1 MASYL
6 QIENISKSYGHKVL
20 FENIGFNINEGD
32 KIALIAPNGTGKTSL
47 MRILAGKD
55 KSDSGGKIMF
65 LKDIKIAFLEQEY
78 EFDPEK
84 TVFDQIMS
92 SSAEFTSGLD
102 QENLWEYER
111 RVVKFLTNFN
121 LTAPEQRMKELSGG
135 EVKRVALTQMLASEA
150 EFFIMDEPT
159 NHLDI
164 DAIEFL
170 EGYLSRSRCT
180 LLMVTHDRYFLD
192 RVCNIVME
200 MDHGA
205 VYTYKGNYQNYLE
218 KREERIANYNAE
230 TDKVRNILRRELEWI
245 RSTPC
250 ARTGKARYRINAF
263 YDLKDRASQV
273 YTQKQVSMEA
283 MKGSTRLGT
292 KIINC
297 KDLSFYYG
305 DKCYLDGFTYNFQ
318 RYEKVGI
325 VGRNGAGKSTFLN
338 LLTGN
343 YTPDMVIEQDGPDMP
358 DRKPSDC
365 PNASQGLG
373 EMLHLSGG
381 LNVSGGTATSAPGI
395 MTGTIERGESLKI
408 GYYHQSGMSFN
419 PDDTVLDIVNDT
431 WLLNRFLFPHEMLNN
446 KVEKLSGGE
455 KRRLYLLTILM
466 QQPNLLILD
475 EPTNDLDIVTL
486 NILEDYLKEFSGSL
500 IIVSHDRHFL
510 DKLVDH
516 LFIFCGDGLVKDFVG
531 SYSEYRE
538 FIKEYEAGQRS
549 QARAEE
555 KAAKEKAAKAGGAA
569 AEGQA
574 PQKKRKLT
582 YKEQKELEQLEK
594 DLEALAAEKAELE
607 SALGS
612 GTLPYDRLQAAS
624 ERIGQ
629 IIEETDEK
637 EFRLLELYELQ

>member
-6 QIENISKSYGHKVL
+6 QIENISKSYGPKVL
-20 FENIGFNINEGD
+20 FEKIGFNINEGD

-78 EFDPEK
+78 EFDPQK
-84 TVFDQIMS
+84 SIFDQIMAS
-92 SSAEFTSGLD
+92 SSEFTKSLD
-102 QENLWEYER
+102 QEQLWEYEH

-121 LTAPEQRMKELSGG
+121 LPDPQQLMKELSGG

-338 LLTGN
+338 LLTGRMFEDD
-343 YTPDMVIEQDGPDMP
+343 P
-358 DRKPSDC
+358 
-365 PNASQGLG
+365 GL
-373 EMLHLSGG
+373 
-381 LNVSGGTATSAPGI
+381 
-395 MTGTIERGESLKI
+395 MTGVIERGESLKI

-419 PDDTVLDIVNDT
+419 PDETVLDIVNDT

-486 NILEDYLKEFSGSL
+486 NILEEYLQEFGGSL

-538 FIKEYEAGQRS
+538 FIKEYEAEHRS
-549 QARAEE
+549 QQSKSEE
-555 KAAKEKAAKAGGAA
+555 KTVKEKTA
-569 AEGQA
+569 
-574 PQKKRKLT
+574 KKRKLSF
-582 YKEQKELEQLEK
+582 KEEKELEQLEK
-594 DLEALAAEKAELE
+594 EVEDLAAEKAALE
-607 SALGS
+607 EKLNS
-612 GTLPYDRLQAAS
+612 GTLPYEELQAAS
-624 ERIGQ
+624 ERIGE
-629 IIEETDEK
+629 IMELTDEK
-637 EFRLLELYELQ
+637 EFRLLELYEMQ

>member
-6 QIENISKSYGHKVL
+6 QIENISKSYGPKVL
-20 FENIGFNINEGD
+20 FEHIGFNINEGD

-65 LKDIKIAFLEQEY
+65 LKDIRIAFLEQEY
-78 EFDPEK
+78 DFEPEK
-84 TVFDQIMS
+84 SIFDQIMTS
-92 SSAEFTSGLD
+92 SMEYTSHLD
-102 QENLWEYER
+102 QEHLWEYEH
-111 RVVKFLTNFN
+111 RVEKLLTGFSLRN
-121 LTAPEQRMKELSGG
+121 PEQLMKELSGG

-150 EFFIMDEPT
+150 DFYIMDEPT

-200 MDHGA
+200 MDRGA
-205 VYTYKGNYQNYLE
+205 VYTYRGNYQNYLE
-218 KREERIANYNAE
+218 KREERISNYNAE

-273 YTQKQVSMEA
+273 YTRKQVNMEGV
-283 MKGSTRLGT
+283 KGSARLGT

-297 KDLSFYYG
+297 KNLSFHYG
-305 DKCYLDGFTYNFQ
+305 DKCYIDSFTYNFQ

-338 LLTGN
+338 ILTGRFF
-343 YTPDMVIEQDGPDMP
+343 DDD
-358 DRKPSDC
+358 
-365 PNASQGLG
+365 
-373 EMLHLSGG
+373 
-381 LNVSGGTATSAPGI
+381 PGI
-395 MTGTIERGESLKI
+395 LTGSIERGESLKI

-419 PDDTVLDIVNDT
+419 PEDRVLDIVNDT

-446 KVEKLSGGE
+446 KVGTLSGGE
-455 KRRLYLLTILM
+455 RRRLYLLTILM

-486 NILEDYLKEFSGSL
+486 NILEEYLKEFSGSL

-516 LFIFCGDGLVKDFVG
+516 LFVFCGDGLIKDFIG

-538 FIKEYEAGQRS
+538 YIKEYEAGLRS
-549 QARAEE
+549 QARSEEKAARE
-555 KAAKEKAAKAGGAA
+555 KAAKENVRT
-569 AEGQA
+569 E
-574 PQKKRKLT
+574 PETVPVKKKKLS
-582 YKEQKELEQLEK
+582 YKEQRELEQLEK
-594 DLEALAAEKAELE
+594 DIEALASEKNALEAE
-607 SALGS
+607 LGS
-612 GTLPYDRLQAAS
+612 GTLPYERLQSVS
-624 ERIGQ
+624 ERIGR
-629 IIEETDEK
+629 IMEETDEK
-637 EFRLLELYELQ
+637 ELRWLELSEKLQ

>member
-6 QIENISKSYGHKVL
+6 QIENISKSYGPKIL
-20 FENIGFNINEGD
+20 FEKIGFSINEGD

-78 EFDPEK
+78 PFDPERSI
-84 TVFDQIMS
+84 FDQIMTS
-92 SSAEFTSGLD
+92 STEFTSGLD
-102 QENLWEYER
+102 QEHLWEYER
-111 RVVKFLTNFN
+111 RVIKFLTNFN
-121 LTAPEQRMKELSGG
+121 LTDPDQKMKELSGG

-170 EGYLSRSRCT
+170 EGYLSKSRCT

-205 VYTYKGNYQNYLE
+205 IYTYKGNYQNYLE

-297 KDLSFYYG
+297 KDLSFFYG
-305 DKCYLDGFTYNFQ
+305 DKCYLDKFTYNFQ

-325 VGRNGAGKSTFLN
+325 VGRNGAGKTTFLN
-338 LLTGN
+338 ILTGRFFE
-343 YTPDMVIEQDGPDMP
+343 DD
-358 DRKPSDC
+358 
-365 PNASQGLG
+365 
-373 EMLHLSGG
+373 
-381 LNVSGGTATSAPGI
+381 PGI
-395 MTGTIERGESLKI
+395 LTGVIERGESLKI

-419 PDDTVLDIVNDT
+419 PQDTVLDIVNDT

-446 KVEKLSGGE
+446 KIEKLSGGE

-486 NILEDYLKEFSGSL
+486 NILEEYLKEFGGSL

-516 LFIFCGDGLVKDFVG
+516 LFVFCGDGLVKDFVG

-538 FIKEYEAGQRS
+538 FIKEYEAEQRS
-549 QARAEE
+549 KARAEALAE
-555 KAAKEKAAKAGGAA
+555 KERAAKKAAKNAPAA
-569 AEGQA
+569 APE
-574 PQKKRKLT
+574 KKKKLT
-582 YKEQKELEQLEK
+582 FKEQRELEQLEK
-594 DLEALAAEKAELE
+594 DLETLTAEKSELE
-607 SALGS
+607 ALLSS
-612 GTLPYDRLQAAS
+612 GTLPYDQLQTAS
-624 ERIGQ
+624 ERIVR
-629 IIEETDEK
+629 IIEDTDEK
-637 EFRLLELYELQ
+637 ELRLLELYDYL

>member
-6 QIENISKSYGHKVL
+6 QIENISKSYGPKVL
-20 FENIGFNINEGD
+20 FEKIGFNINEGD

-78 EFDPEK
+78 PFDPEK
-84 TVFDQIMS
+84 SIFDQIMS
-92 SSAEFTSGLD
+92 SSEEFTKGLD
-102 QENLWEYER
+102 QEHVWEYER

-121 LTAPEQRMKELSGG
+121 LNDPDQKMKELSGG
-135 EVKRVALTQMLASEA
+135 EVKRVALTQMLATEA

-292 KIINC
+292 KIVNC

-338 LLTGN
+338 LITGN
-343 YTPDMVIEQDGPDMP
+343 YTPDMVQEMTVEE
-358 DRKPSDC
+358 RL
-365 PNASQGLG
+365 ASQEKGD
-373 EMLHLSGG
+373 MLHSP
-381 LNVSGGTATSAPGI
+381 VPPQSSPGI
-395 MTGTIERGESLKI
+395 MTGVIERGESLKI

-419 PDDTVLDIVNDT
+419 PQDTVLDIVNDT

-446 KVEKLSGGE
+446 KIEKLSGGE

-486 NILEDYLKEFSGSL
+486 NILEEYLKEFSGSL

-538 FIKEYEAGQRS
+538 FIKEYEAEQRS

-555 KAAKEKAAKAGGAA
+555 KAAKEKAAKEAA
-569 AEGQA
+569 ASA
-574 PQKKRKLT
+574 PETPAKKRKLT
-582 YKEQKELEQLEK
+582 YKEQKELEQLEN
-594 DLEALAAEKAELE
+594 DLEALASEKAELE
-607 SALGS
+607 ESLNS
-612 GTLPYDRLQAAS
+612 GTLTYDQLQKAS

-629 IIEETDEK
+629 IIEDTDEK
-637 EFRLLELYELQ
+637 ELRLLELYELQ

>member
-1 MASYL
+1 
-6 QIENISKSYGHKVL
+6 
-20 FENIGFNINEGD
+20 
-32 KIALIAPNGTGKTSL
+32 
-47 MRILAGKD
+47 
-55 KSDSGGKIMF
+55 MF

-84 TVFDQIMS
+84 SIFEQIMS
-92 SSAEFTSGLD
+92 ASTEFTSDLD
-102 QENLWEYER
+102 QEHLWEYER
-111 RVVKFLTNFN
+111 RVIKFLTNFS
-121 LTAPEQRMKELSGG
+121 LTDPEQKMKELSGG

-150 EFFIMDEPT
+150 EFLVMDEPT

-170 EGYLSRSRCT
+170 EGYLSRSKCT

-192 RVCNIVME
+192 KVCNIVME

-283 MKGSTRLGT
+283 MKGSVRLGT

-297 KDLSFYYG
+297 KDLSFFYG
-305 DKCYLDGFTYNFQ
+305 DNCYLDRFTYNFQ

-338 LLTGN
+338 IITGN
-343 YTPDMVIEQDGPDMP
+343 YTPEMVNHITEEDFLELQRAGAL
-358 DRKPSDC
+358 SD
-365 PNASQGLG
+365 S
-373 EMLHLSGG
+373 
-381 LNVSGGTATSAPGI
+381 TSGI
-395 MTGTIERGESLKI
+395 MTGIIERGESLKI

-431 WLLNRFLFPHEMLNN
+431 WLLNRFMFPHEMLNN
-446 KVEKLSGGE
+446 KVERLSGGE

-486 NILEDYLKEFSGSL
+486 NILEDYLKEYSGSL

-538 FIKEYEAGQRS
+538 FIKEYEAEQRS
-549 QARAEE
+549 QARAAEKNE
-555 KAAKEKAAKAGGAA
+555 KAAKEASRTGPEAA
-569 AEGQA
+569 APA
-574 PQKKRKLT
+574 KKKKLS
-582 YKEQKELEQLEK
+582 YKEQRELEQLEK
-594 DLEALAAEKAELE
+594 DLEALAAEKDELE
-607 SALGS
+607 AKLSS
-612 GTLPYDRLQAAS
+612 GEMPFDQLQAAS
-624 ERIGQ
+624 QRIGV
-629 IIEETDEK
+629 IISETDEK
-637 EFRLLELYELQ
+637 ELRWLELSENL

>member
-6 QIENISKSYGHKVL
+6 QIENISKSYGPKVL
-20 FENIGFNINEGD
+20 FEKIGFNINEGD

-78 EFDPEK
+78 PFDPEK
-84 TVFDQIMS
+84 SIFDQIMS
-92 SSAEFTSGLD
+92 SSSDFTEGLD
-102 QENLWEYER
+102 QEHLWEYEH

-121 LTAPEQRMKELSGG
+121 LSNPDQKMKELSGG

-192 RVCNIVME
+192 RVCNTVME

-205 VYTYKGNYQNYLE
+205 IYTYKGNYQNFLE

-283 MKGSTRLGT
+283 MKGPTRLGT

-305 DKCYLDGFTYNFQ
+305 DTCYLDNFTYNFQ

-338 LLTGN
+338 ILTGRMFE
-343 YTPDMVIEQDGPDMP
+343 DD
-358 DRKPSDC
+358 
-365 PNASQGLG
+365 
-373 EMLHLSGG
+373 
-381 LNVSGGTATSAPGI
+381 PGI
-395 MTGTIERGESLKI
+395 LTGTIERGESLKI

-419 PDDTVLDIVNDT
+419 PQDTVLDIVNDT

-446 KVEKLSGGE
+446 KIEKLSGGE

-486 NILEDYLKEFSGSL
+486 NILEEYLKEFSGSL

-538 FIKEYEAGQRS
+538 FIKEYEAEQRS
-549 QARAEE
+549 LARAEE
-555 KAAKEKAAKAGGAA
+555 KAAKEKAAKEAA
-569 AEGQA
+569 ASA
-574 PQKKRKLT
+574 PETPAKKRKLT

-594 DLEALAAEKAELE
+594 DLEALALEKTELE
-607 SALGS
+607 ESLNS
-612 GTLPYDRLQAAS
+612 GTLPYDQLQQAS

-629 IIEETDEK
+629 ILEETDEK
-637 EFRLLELYELQ
+637 ELRLLELYELA

>member
-6 QIENISKSYGHKVL
+6 QIENISKSYGPKVL
-20 FENIGFNINEGD
+20 FEKIGFNINEGD

-78 EFDPEK
+78 DFDPEK
-84 TVFDQIMS
+84 SIFTQIMDS
-92 SSAEFTSGLD
+92 STAFTKDLD
-102 QENLWEYER
+102 QEHFWEYER
-111 RVVKFLTNFN
+111 RVLKLLTNFN
-121 LTAPEQRMKELSGG
+121 LPDPDQKMKELSGG
-135 EVKRVALTQMLASEA
+135 EVKRVAITQMLATEA
-150 EFFIMDEPT
+150 EFLIMDEPT

-170 EGYLSRSRCT
+170 EGYLKRSRCT
-180 LLMVTHDRYFLD
+180 LFMVTHDRYFLD
-192 RVCNIVME
+192 RVCNTVME

-205 VYTYKGNYQNYLE
+205 VYTYKGDYQNFLE

-273 YTQKQVSMEA
+273 YSQKQVNMDPI
-283 MKGSTRLGT
+283 KGSTRLGT

-297 KDLSFYYG
+297 KDLSFHYG
-305 DKCYLDGFTYNFQ
+305 EDCYLDKFTYNFQ

-338 LLTGN
+338 ILTGRFFE
-343 YTPDMVIEQDGPDMP
+343 DD
-358 DRKPSDC
+358 
-365 PNASQGLG
+365 
-373 EMLHLSGG
+373 
-381 LNVSGGTATSAPGI
+381 PGI
-395 MTGTIERGESLKI
+395 LTGTIERGESLKI

-419 PDDTVLDIVNDT
+419 PQDTVLDIVNDT

-446 KVEKLSGGE
+446 KIEKLSGGE
-455 KRRLYLLTILM
+455 RRRLYLLTILM

-486 NILEDYLKEFSGSL
+486 NILEEYLKEFNGSL

-516 LFIFCGDGLVKDFVG
+516 LFIFCGDGVVKDFIG

-538 FIKEYEAGQRS
+538 YIKEYEAEQKS
-549 QARAEE
+549 AARAEE
-555 KAAKEKAAKAGGAA
+555 KAAKEKAAKEAA
-569 AEGQA
+569 KATPQEA
-574 PQKKRKLT
+574 PAKKKKLT
-582 YKEQKELEQLEK
+582 FKEQREFEQLEK
-594 DLEALAAEKAELE
+594 DLESLAAEKADLE
-607 SALGS
+607 AKLSS
-612 GTLPYDRLQAAS
+612 GTLPFDQLQTAS
-624 ERIGQ
+624 ERVGQ
-629 IIEETDEK
+629 IIDLIDEK
-637 EFRLLELYELQ
+637 ELRWLELSENL

>member
-6 QIENISKSYGHKVL
+6 QIENISKSYGPKIL
-20 FENIGFNINEGD
+20 FEKIGFNINEGD

-65 LKDIKIAFLEQEY
+65 LKDIRIAFLEQDY
-78 EFDPEK
+78 PFDEQK
-84 TVFDQIMS
+84 SIFEQIMS
-92 SSAEFTSGLD
+92 SSEEFTRSLD
-102 QENLWEYER
+102 QEHLWEYER

-121 LTAPEQRMKELSGG
+121 LPNPDQKMKELSGG

-150 EFFIMDEPT
+150 DFFIMDEPT

-192 RVCNIVME
+192 RVCNTVME

-205 VYTYKGNYQNYLE
+205 IYTYRGNYQNFLE

-273 YTQKQVSMEA
+273 YSQQQVSMEGV
-283 MKGSTRLGT
+283 KGSTRLGT

-305 DKCYLDGFTYNFQ
+305 DNCYLDKFTYNFQ

-338 LLTGN
+338 LLTGRFFEDD
-343 YTPDMVIEQDGPDMP
+343 P
-358 DRKPSDC
+358 
-365 PNASQGLG
+365 
-373 EMLHLSGG
+373 
-381 LNVSGGTATSAPGI
+381 GTL
-395 MTGTIERGESLKI
+395 TGTIERGESLKI
-408 GYYHQSGMSFN
+408 GYYHQSGMNFN
-419 PDDTVLDIVNDT
+419 PNDTVLDIVNDT
-431 WLLNRFLFPHEMLNN
+431 WLLNRFLFPHEMLSN
-446 KVEKLSGGE
+446 KVERLSGGE

-486 NILEDYLKEFSGSL
+486 NILEEYLKEFSGTL

-516 LFIFCGDGLVKDFVG
+516 LFIFCGNGVIKDFVG

-538 FIKEYEAGQRS
+538 YIKEYESQQRS
-549 QARAEE
+549 AERAIE
-555 KAAKEKAAKAGGAA
+555 KAEKAERGNQKQDKPA
-569 AEGQA
+569 
-574 PQKKRKLT
+574 QKKKLT
-582 YKEQKELEQLEK
+582 YKEQRELEQIEK
-594 DLEALAAEKAELE
+594 DLEALAAEKATLE
-607 SALGS
+607 EALSS
-612 GTLPYDRLQAAS
+612 GTLPFDKLQETS

-629 IIEETDEK
+629 IISETDEK
-637 EFRLLELYELQ
+637 ELRWLELSDLSS

>member
-6 QIENISKSYGHKVL
+6 QIENISKSYGPKIL
-20 FENIGFNINEGD
+20 FEKIGFNINEGD

-78 EFDPEK
+78 DFDPEK
-84 TVFDQIMS
+84 TIFDQIMT
-92 SSAEFTSGLD
+92 SSAEFTKGLD
-102 QENLWEYER
+102 QEHLWEYEH

-121 LTAPEQRMKELSGG
+121 LPDPDQKMKELSGG

-164 DAIEFL
+164 DAIEYL

-205 VYTYKGNYQNYLE
+205 IYTYKGNYQNYLE
-218 KREERIANYNAE
+218 KREERISNYNAE

-305 DKCYLDGFTYNFQ
+305 DKCYLDRFTYNFQ

-338 LLTGN
+338 LLTGRMFE
-343 YTPDMVIEQDGPDMP
+343 DD
-358 DRKPSDC
+358 
-365 PNASQGLG
+365 
-373 EMLHLSGG
+373 
-381 LNVSGGTATSAPGI
+381 PGI
-395 MTGTIERGESLKI
+395 LTGTIERGESLKI

-419 PDDTVLDIVNDT
+419 PDETVLDIVNDT

-486 NILEDYLKEFSGSL
+486 NILEEYLKEFGGSL

-538 FIKEYEAGQRS
+538 FIKEYEAEQRS
-549 QARAEE
+549 LARAEE
-555 KAAKEKAAKAGGAA
+555 KAAKEKAAKEAA
-569 AEGQA
+569 RNAA
-574 PQKKRKLT
+574 PEAPAKKKKLT

-594 DLEALAAEKAELE
+594 DLEDLAAEKTELE
-607 SALGS
+607 EKLNS
-612 GTLPYDRLQAAS
+612 GTLPYDQLQAAS
-624 ERIGQ
+624 ERIGV
-629 IIEETDEK
+629 IMELTDEK
-637 EFRLLELYELQ
+637 EFRLLELYDMQ

>member
-6 QIENISKSYGHKVL
+6 QIENISKSYGPKVL
-20 FENIGFNINEGD
+20 FEKIGFNINEGD

-78 EFDPEK
+78 EFDPQK
-84 TVFDQIMS
+84 SIFDQIMAS
-92 SSAEFTSGLD
+92 SSEFTKSLD
-102 QENLWEYER
+102 QEQLWEYEH

-121 LTAPEQRMKELSGG
+121 LPDPQQLMKELSGG

-338 LLTGN
+338 LLTGRMFEDD
-343 YTPDMVIEQDGPDMP
+343 P
-358 DRKPSDC
+358 
-365 PNASQGLG
+365 GL
-373 EMLHLSGG
+373 
-381 LNVSGGTATSAPGI
+381 
-395 MTGTIERGESLKI
+395 MTGVIERGESLKI

-419 PDDTVLDIVNDT
+419 PDETVLDIVNDT

-486 NILEDYLKEFSGSL
+486 NILEEYLKEFSGSL

-516 LFIFCGDGLVKDFVG
+516 LFIFCGNGVVKDFVG
-531 SYSEYRE
+531 TYSEYRE
-538 FIKEYEAGQRS
+538 YIKEYEAEQR
-549 QARAEE
+549 AKERAAE
-555 KAAKEKAAKAGGAA
+555 KAQEKAVKEKS
-569 AEGQA
+569 E
-574 PQKKRKLT
+574 PVKRKLT
-582 YKEQKELEQLEK
+582 YKEQKELEQIEK
-594 DLEALAAEKAELE
+594 DLEVLAAEKAELE
-607 SALGS
+607 AELSSGAL
-612 GTLPYDRLQAAS
+612 PFDKLQEAS
-624 ERIGQ
+624 QRIGQ
-629 IIEETDEK
+629 ILEETEEK
-637 EFRLLELYELQ
+637 EMRWLELSE

>member
-6 QIENISKSYGHKVL
+6 QIENISKSYGPKIL
-20 FENIGFNINEGD
+20 FEKIGFNINEGD

-65 LKDIKIAFLEQEY
+65 LKDIRIAFLEQDY
-78 EFDPEK
+78 PFDGEK
-84 TVFDQIMS
+84 TIFEQIMS
-92 SSAEFTSGLD
+92 SSTEFTANLD
-102 QENLWEYER
+102 QEHLWEYEH
-111 RVVKFLTNFN
+111 RVVKFLTSFN
-121 LTAPEQRMKELSGG
+121 LPNPDQKMKELSGG

-192 RVCNIVME
+192 RVCNTVME

-205 VYTYKGNYQNYLE
+205 VYTYRGNYENFLE

-273 YTQKQVSMEA
+273 YTQKQVNMDA
-283 MKGSTRLGT
+283 VKGGTRLGT

-297 KDLSFYYG
+297 KDLSFHYG
-305 DKCYLDGFTYNFQ
+305 EDCYLDKFTYNFQ

-338 LLTGN
+338 ILTGGDLG
-343 YTPDMVIEQDGPDMP
+343 PEGVLDG
-358 DRKPSDC
+358 
-365 PNASQGLG
+365 
-373 EMLHLSGG
+373 
-381 LNVSGGTATSAPGI
+381 I
-395 MTGTIERGESLKI
+395 IERGESLKI

-419 PDDTVLDIVNDT
+419 PDETVLDIVNDT
-431 WLLNRFLFPHEMLNN
+431 WLLNRFLFPHEMLNS
-446 KVEKLSGGE
+446 KVERLSGGE
-455 KRRLYLLTILM
+455 RRRLYLLTILM

-486 NILEDYLKEFSGSL
+486 NILEEYLKEFGGSL

-516 LFIFCGDGLVKDFVG
+516 LFVFCGDGVIKDFVG

-538 FIKEYEAGQRS
+538 FIKEYEAEQRS
-549 QARAEE
+549 KERAAEKAE
-555 KAAKEKAAKAGGAA
+555 KAAKEAVNTKPQTPAK
-569 AEGQA
+569 
-574 PQKKRKLT
+574 KKLT
-582 YKEQKELEQLEK
+582 YKEQKEFEQIEK
-594 DLEALAAEKAELE
+594 DLEALATEKAELE
-607 SALGS
+607 EKISSGS
-612 GTLPYDRLQAAS
+612 LPYDQLQAAS
-624 ERIGQ
+624 ERIGE
-629 IIEETDEK
+629 IMDETDEK
-637 EFRLLELYELQ
+637 EMRWLELSEMAS

>member
-6 QIENISKSYGHKVL
+6 QIENISKSYGPKIL
-20 FENIGFNINEGD
+20 FEKIGFNINEGD

-65 LKDIKIAFLEQEY
+65 LKDIRIAFLEQEY
-78 EFDPEK
+78 DFDPEK
-84 TVFDQIMS
+84 SIFDQIMS
-92 SSAEFTSGLD
+92 SSTEFTSGLD
-102 QENLWEYER
+102 QEHIWDYER
-111 RVVKFLTNFN
+111 RVIKFLTNFN
-121 LTAPEQRMKELSGG
+121 LTDPDQPMKELSGG

-192 RVCNIVME
+192 RVCNTVME

-205 VYTYKGNYQNYLE
+205 IYTYKGNYQNFLE

-273 YTQKQVSMEA
+273 YTQKQVNMEV

-297 KDLSFYYG
+297 KDLSFHYG
-305 DKCYLDGFTYNFQ
+305 EKCYLDKFTYNFQ

-338 LLTGN
+338 ILTGRFF
-343 YTPDMVIEQDGPDMP
+343 DDD
-358 DRKPSDC
+358 
-365 PNASQGLG
+365 
-373 EMLHLSGG
+373 
-381 LNVSGGTATSAPGI
+381 PGVL
-395 MTGTIERGESLKI
+395 TGIIERGESLKI
-408 GYYHQSGMSFN
+408 GYYHQSGMAFN
-419 PDDTVLDIVNDT
+419 PEDTVLDIVNDT

-446 KVEKLSGGE
+446 KIEKLSGGE

-486 NILEDYLKEFSGSL
+486 NILEEYLKEFSGSL

-516 LFIFCGDGLVKDFVG
+516 LFVFCGDGLIKDFVG

-538 FIKEYEAGQRS
+538 FIKEYEAEQHS
-549 QARAEE
+549 IARAAEKTEKE
-555 KAAKEKAAKAGGAA
+555 KAAKEASKTTQ
-569 AEGQA
+569 ET
-574 PQKKRKLT
+574 PEKKKKLT
-582 YKEQKELEQLEK
+582 FKEQRELEQIEK
-594 DLEALAAEKAELE
+594 DLESLNAEKEELE
-607 SALGS
+607 TLLGS
-612 GTLPYDRLQAAS
+612 GELPYDKLQSTS
-624 ERIGQ
+624 ERIGT
-629 IIEETDEK
+629 IMEEIDKK
-637 EFRLLELYELQ
+637 EFRWLELTDGL